1 MDNEVSP
8 SKGSRLRRIF
18 RRRQRGVVPPVE
30 GRTYIHPSELPGEF
44 EKLLS
49 STPAPSGRRALP
61 VLLVGTFV
69 LLAAGSGILFA
80 SETSATKT
88 QALPSHVA
96 TNLSAVPRVGQL
108 AAKAT
113 IQLTSETDGHLVSGG
128 AIIVGSGDV
137 AVTTVRISP
146 HSTITGSSLGAPRL
160 AVRWLGYDRH
170 LGLTYVQLPNAFAN
184 TPLAP
189 HHAVESVLV
198 ISPYFSPK
206 SKTPH
211 FAYATTELS
220 DPRRST
226 GDGIVSY
233 LTATSPAGLH
243 GLTGSVAVDT
253 NGYVVA
259 MLAANGQ
266 WETAEYIA
274 KVATAWLAAPN
285 CHGRLGIAGT
295 PAEGGGVLVTNV
307 PFGPST
313 NKLQRGD
320 IITALN
326 ESRVDTMD
334 QIVTD
339 LYATP
344 GRTSMVVQFLRHQ
357 EPSFVVVRLGCLS

>member
-8 SKGSRLRRIF
+8 PKGSRLRRIF

-44 EKLLS
+44 ERLLS
-49 STPAPSGRRALP
+49 STPAPSGRRIVP
-61 VLLVGTFV
+61 VLLVGALL
-69 LLAAGSGILFA
+69 LLAGGSGILYA
-80 SETSATKT
+80 SETSAPET

-96 TNLSAVPRVGQL
+96 TDLSAIPRVGQS
-108 AAKAT
+108 AAKST

-128 AIIVGSGDV
+128 AIIVGNGDV

-146 HSTITGSSLGAPRL
+146 RATITGSSMGSPRI
-160 AVRWLGYDRH
+160 AVRWVGYDRH
-170 LGLTYVQLPNAFAN
+170 LGLTYVQLPRTFPV
-184 TPLAP
+184 TPVAT
-189 HHAVESVLV
+189 HHEIESVLA
-198 ISPYFSPK
+198 ISPYFSAK
-206 SKTPH
+206 STTPH
-211 FAYATTELS
+211 FAYATTQLS
-220 DPRRST
+220 DPRRSI

-243 GLTGSVAVDT
+243 GLTGSVAVDEK
-253 NGYVVA
+253 GFVVA

-266 WETAEYIA
+266 WETAEYIT

-285 CHGRLGIAGT
+285 CHGRLGITGT
-295 PAEGGGVLVTNV
+295 AAEGGGVLVTNV

-313 NKLQRGD
+313 NKLQKGD
-320 IITALN
+320 VVTALN
-326 ESRVDTMD
+326 ESRVETMD

-344 GRTSMVVQFLRHQ
+344 GRTSMVIQFLRHRQ
-357 EPSFVVVRLGCLS
+357 PSFVVVRLGCLS